1 MKKNLFFVAAA
12 ALMLASCS
20 NDVKINE
27 NTVPVGSNKQQEI
40 AFAPLAKKAHRK
52 PAAAVSGTEFTS
64 DNMMVTAYNA
74 TAAANFFGATAFT
87 YADSKW
93 TGGKYWPLSP
103 ATINFL
109 AIANANADNATGVTW
124 GPSET
129 NPTQSVQIVMSD
141 NSSAQRDLMYA
152 CGTGT
157 VTQTGNALSFP
168 TNVPM
173 AFIHAQAWIQFK
185 VKAGDAASASA
196 ITINSITLNSVSCAG
211 TYTVTH
217 ANWNETKATRDAAD
231 PAGGKDGSVSGVW
244 SAIADASNIVAVV
257 DGGYAGLPN
266 DDFVNYV
273 TYGDLMVVP
282 NNPGIASFTINY
294 SVDGKA
300 YNYTYTPASTT
311 LAQATKYTYN
321 ISLTLHEI
329 EIAPTVTAWTNGGS
343 TEVTL

>member
-52 PAAAVSGTEFTS
+52 PAAAVSGTAFTS

-74 TAAANFFGATAFT
+74 TAAANFFGATAFE

-103 ATINFL
+103 VTINFL
-109 AIANANADNATGVTW
+109 AIANANADNEAGVTW

-129 NPTQSVQIVMSD
+129 NPTQSVQIVMTD

-168 TNVPM
+168 ENVPM
-173 AFIHAQAWIQFK
+173 AFKHAQAWILFT
-185 VKAGDAASASA
+185 VKAGDDASASA

-217 ANWNETKATRDAAD
+217 ANWNETAVTRAAAV
-231 PAGGKDGSVSGVW
+231 PAGSKDGDVSGVW
-244 SAIADASNIVAVV
+244 TAVADASNKAAVKAA
-257 DGGYAGLPN
+257 GYSALTTSVQT
-266 DDFVNYV
+266 F
-273 TYGDLMVVP
+273 GDLMVVP
-282 NNPGIASFTINY
+282 NTGIASFTINY
-294 SVDGKA
+294 RVDGQD

-321 ISLTLHEI
+321 ISLSVHEI
-329 EIAPTVTAWTNGGS
+329 VIAPTVEDWANGGS
-343 TEVTL
+343 TDVTL